1 MAEGQSSSKFEDSCV
16 ICKLGFQNEKATTV
30 AEKGMISLIRCKYQ
44 QDTHCKSFSTQ
55 KLPSRFH

>member
-30 AEKGMISLIRCKYQ
+30 TEKGMISLIRCKYQ
-44 QDTHCKSFSTQ
+44 
-55 KLPSRFH
+55 